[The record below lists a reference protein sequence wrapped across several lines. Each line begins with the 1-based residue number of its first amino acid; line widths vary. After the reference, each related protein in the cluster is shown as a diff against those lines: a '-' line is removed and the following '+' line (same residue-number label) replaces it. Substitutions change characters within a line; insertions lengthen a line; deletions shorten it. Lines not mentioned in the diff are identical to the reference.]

1 MPQNLIDRVKE
12 VEAKRLARKHPALV
26 AKALKIAP
34 PTAKKRARDIASKRK
49 EVAYLAHAL
58 KVEESPDIQVE
69 LQKRVRHS
77 ASELAGLV
85 RKSEKK
91 RALHQSS
98 IQGLRVISPK
108 EAHLRASTIHNKLPE
123 IEKKIQSQ
131 QAAFHAAPTAE
142 VRDSVGTN
150 LTVLRGTAAS
160 LRYRLSLL
168 NKGLSVSTHHVIPQH
183 QLKMPLPRLP
193 LPRVF
198 LPPKRERVAAVVR
211 LIGASRPRKEGE
223 EENTYRGVLRAYTKR
238 ALVRYVNKSHLP
250 FGQAISQSVNETL
263 NEDQPAIE
271 EAATLEGVPED
282 FVSNAMDAPLQSA
295 GAEVE
300 EAVID
305 FSPSTSDADQTAL
318 IDQAVQGEAGDL
330 LDQAQDEEMSLE
342 AEGEEPGDRI
352 EAAAAGETEE
362 PFYMKKEFLI
372 AVGAGALFLFLS
384 RR

>member
-1 MPQNLIDRVKE
+1 MPQNLIDKVKE

-26 AKALKIAP
+26 AKVLKIAP

-49 EVAYLAHAL
+49 EVAYLSHAL
-58 KVEESPDIQVE
+58 KVEESPEVQVE
-69 LQKRVRHS
+69 LQKRVHHS

-85 RKSEKK
+85 EKSAKK

-98 IQGLRVISPK
+98 IQGLRVVSPK
-108 EAHLRASTIHNKLPE
+108 EAQLRASTIRHKIPE
-123 IEKKIQSQ
+123 IEKKIHAQ
-131 QAAFHAAPTAE
+131 QAAFHAAPSAE

-160 LRYRLSLL
+160 LKYRLSLL

-183 QLKMPLPRLP
+183 KLKLPLRPLP
-193 LPRVF
+193 LPRAF

-223 EENTYRGVLRAYTKR
+223 KENTYRGVLRAYTKR
-238 ALVRYVNKSHLP
+238 ALVRYVNKPHLP
-250 FGQAISQSVNETL
+250 FGKAIAESVQETL
-263 NEDQPAIE
+263 MEDQPAIE
-271 EAATLEGVPED
+271 EAAKLEGVPED
-282 FVSNAMDAPLQSA
+282 FVSNSMDAPLQSA

-305 FSPSTSDADQTAL
+305 FSPDTSTATQKDL
-318 IDQAVQGEAGDL
+318 IDQAVQGEAGAL
-330 LDQAQDEEMSLE
+330 LNQAQNEEMALD
-342 AEGEEPGDRI
+342 AEGEEVGDRI
-352 EAAAAGETEE
+352 EAAATEE